1 VTIGAVAVPKGVL
14 IGVGVALVAAGG
26 IAGTLLISDDEEE
39 AAVAPTTTSTTEVAT
54 TTSSTPDSTT
64 ATTPADSDS
73 TTTTTRRTGTTRVAT
88 STTSTAGGSTTSVA
102 SATCGTGRASVA
114 FGAKD
119 LQTDAEKSTFVPQ
132 AIVDNQVT
140 APIEVEAIVIDV
152 VYPGNVVRTVNF
164 ATAGTVIAPGTS
176 ATFSGER
183 LTTPKR
189 YEGARITRFTYVTSG
204 RPDACRVS
212 AP

>member
-1 VTIGAVAVPKGVL
+1 MTIGAVAVPKGVL

-54 TTSSTPDSTT
+54 TTSSAPDSTT
-64 ATTPADSDS
+64 TTPADST
-73 TTTTTRRTGTTRVAT
+73 TTTTTRRTRTTRVAT
-88 STTSTAGGSTTSVA
+88 STTSTAGGPTTSVA

>member
-1 VTIGAVAVPKGVL
+1 MTIRAVAVPKGVL
-14 IGVGVALVAAGG
+14 IGVGVALLAAGG
-26 IAGTLLISDDEEE
+26 IAGTLLISDDEDE

-54 TTSSTPDSTT
+54 TTSSAP
-64 ATTPADSDS
+64 DS
-73 TTTTTRRTGTTRVAT
+73 TTTTIPADSTTTTATRRTRTTRVAT
-88 STTSTAGGSTTSVA
+88 STTSTTGGPTTSVA

>member
-1 VTIGAVAVPKGVL
+1 MAVPKGVL
-14 IGVGVALVAAGG
+14 IGVGVALLAAGG
-26 IAGTLLISDDEEE
+26 IAGTLLISDDEDE

-54 TTSSTPDSTT
+54 TTSSAP
-64 ATTPADSDS
+64 DS
-73 TTTTTRRTGTTRVAT
+73 TTTTIPADSTTTTATRRTRTTRVAT
-88 STTSTAGGSTTSVA
+88 STTSTTGGPTTSVA

>member
-1 VTIGAVAVPKGVL
+1 MTIRAVAVPKGVL
-14 IGVGVALVAAGG
+14 IGVGVALLAAGG
-26 IAGTLLISDDEEE
+26 IAGTLLISDDEDE

-54 TTSSTPDSTT
+54 TTSSAPDSTT
-64 ATTPADSDS
+64 TIPADS
-73 TTTTTRRTGTTRVAT
+73 TTTTATRRTRTTRVAT
-88 STTSTAGGSTTSVA
+88 STTSTTGGPTTSVA